1 MFIQWLNAVRKEFK
15 TLMTGSLLLT
25 VMGLAQG
32 LWQVPIPRWCYSVVV
47 IAFLT
52 WAFYQAWLK
61 ERHIRQ
67 ENINALEHRL
77 QVAEAAATHL
87 QRKFEQG
94 RVAEWKALA
103 EQFQSVSRYFRA
115 DWQHGG
121 MGIANGEV
129 IETWHI
135 TGLADAPERKQCE
148 ALCAFAGALL
158 IQSKMSAQLTSR
170 TLMQKDAIKRWLYF
184 LKETHNAMS
193 MNSGYGM
200 VLESEGEDKIIL
212 LGTINDLGKASASA
226 CLTCATAEL

>member
-1 MFIQWLNAVRKEFK
+1 LLKVNWVDAPIYTHVTDLRLIGNASALIDLPHVGRMASFVIMFIQWLNAVRKEFK

-25 VMGLAQG
+25 VMGLAQR

-47 IAFLT
+47 VAFLT

-77 QVAEAAATHL
+77 QNAEAAATHL
-87 QRKFEQG
+87 QRKLEQD

-121 MGIANGEV
+121 MGIANGKV
-129 IETWHI
+129 IETWRI

-148 ALCAFAGALL
+148 AADSIQNVRAAHFA
-158 IQSKMSAQLTSR
+158 
-170 TLMQKDAIKRWLYF
+170 
-184 LKETHNAMS
+184 
-193 MNSGYGM
+193 NSH
-200 VLESEGEDKIIL
+200 
-212 LGTINDLGKASASA
+212 
-226 CLTCATAEL
+226 AERRH